1 MPYRHY
7 VDVFLSN
14 KCQASLSKVQKCPKV
29 LRDIVF
35 TKISIKNIWWIFQN
49 FLACKEK
56 QLSWIQCGLQTFC
69 VIHFLS
75 VCILIIVSFK
85 GVCKEWLVAWA
96 NSYHLGLPLRRSVV
110 WFSVPTFKFS
120 VFSRKFL
127 RLSLKFHRHPSSAKR
142 WKMIP
147 FIDIK
152 MDNDKEKIW
161 REMGAPFE

>member
-1 MPYRHY
+1 MSKSTRIY
-7 VDVFLSN
+7 FL
-14 KCQASLSKVQKCPKV
+14 QKFQ
-29 LRDIVF
+29 R
-35 TKISIKNIWWIFQN
+35 KNIWWIFQN
-49 FLACKEK
+49 FPAGKEK

-127 RLSLKFHRHPSSAKR
+127 RFSQNFHRYPSRNKKVENDPFHRHKKGQRKGEDLTRDGS
-142 WKMIP
+142 
-147 FIDIK
+147 
-152 MDNDKEKIW
+152 
-161 REMGAPFE
+161 PFE